1 MHDLGSSFP
10 NATGHAEGNDEYMPV
25 EECGNMIFMALAYSR
40 FTNNVKY
47 LEAHYK
53 ILRQWTGYLIQ
64 FGLVPATQGAL
75 LPTTELTT
83 VSTDDFAGPLANQT
97 NLALK
102 AILGIRAM
110 GDIAELT
117 HNYKDAKEFH
127 DTSYKYMSQWEKYAF
142 EKNATHA
149 KLAYQLPN
157 SWGSLYNAYADD
169 LLDLGLFPERIH
181 AMQDAW
187 YLKRTEKYGLP
198 LDSRHMYT
206 KSDWEMFIA
215 AISKSQTRNLLI
227 DRLAT
232 WINETSTG
240 SPPNTHS

>member
-1 MHDLGSSFP
+1 VS
-10 NATGHAEGNDEYMPV
+10 
-25 EECGNMIFMALAYSR
+25 
-40 FTNNVKY
+40 
-47 LEAHYK
+47 
-53 ILRQWTGYLIQ
+53 
-64 FGLVPATQGAL
+64 PARK
-75 LPTTELTT
+75 LTT
-83 VSTDDFAGPLANQT
+83 VSTDDFAGALANQT

-117 HNYKDAKEFH
+117 HNYKDAKQFL
-127 DTSYKYMSQWEKYAF
+127 DISYKYMSQWETYAF

-149 KLAYQLPN
+149 KLAYQLPD

-215 AISKSQTRNLLI
+215 AISKTQTRNLLI

-240 SPPNTHS
+240 TPPPNTPN